1 MPDRRAIAI
10 RHGLDVVKRRHA
22 IATSTDT
29 TPGGK
34 GSANDRRSR
43 RHVAD
48 GGERPRPGGQNETGC
63 LAHPSSHNPFRRPT
77 NPPPHRPACRQATT
91 RPGESW
97 NVAGLGRVRCAVGR
111 HGLRRARASQ
121 RTDCAVGSGQW
132 AEPPHSPTT
141 VHRRGS
147 KSRNFW
153 RLLGPRRQGP
163 GGGPGGARRPGPDD
177 PPGPL
182 VTRRSPRGAV
192 GGRLG
197 PIPEGGPVPP
207 GREPSS
213 GRRPGG
219 ASGG

>member
-1 MPDRRAIAI
+1 MP
-10 RHGLDVVKRRHA
+10 
-22 IATSTDT
+22 T
-29 TPGGK
+29 TAAVGDMSQTEVSGPALGARMRQDALRIPLVTTHSG
-34 GSANDRRSR
+34 D
-43 RHVAD
+43 
-48 GGERPRPGGQNETGC
+48 Q
-63 LAHPSSHNPFRRPT
+63 PT
-77 NPPPHRPACRQATT
+77 PQPHRPARTGHNQTSQT
-91 RPGESW
+91 RVELLGG
-97 NVAGLGRVRCAVGR
+97 AGGGPVCGRRRLRTRRVLGA
-111 HGLRRARASQ
+111 
-121 RTDCAVGSGQW
+121 DCAVGSGQW

-182 VTRRSPRGAV
+182 VTRRSLRGAV
-192 GGRLG
+192 GGHLG

>member
-1 MPDRRAIAI
+1 MPTTAAVGDMSQTEVSGPALGARMRQDALRIPLVTTHSGDQPTPNPTDR
-10 RHGLDVVKRRHA
+10 LV
-22 IATSTDT
+22 T
-29 TPGGK
+29 
-34 GSANDRRSR
+34 
-43 RHVAD
+43 
-48 GGERPRPGGQNETGC
+48 
-63 LAHPSSHNPFRRPT
+63 SHNQARRGSERGRFGPGLV
-77 NPPPHRPACRQATT
+77 RAVCRGA
-91 RPGESW
+91 R
-97 NVAGLGRVRCAVGR
+97 LCAR
-111 HGLRRARASQ
+111 ST

>member
-1 MPDRRAIAI
+1 M
-10 RHGLDVVKRRHA
+10 DVVKRRHA
-22 IATSTDT
+22 IATPADT
-29 TPGGK
+29 TPWGK
-34 GSANDRRSR
+34 GSVNDRRSR

-77 NPPPHRPACRQATT
+77 NPQPHRPPDH
-91 RPGESW
+91 RPQPDQERVGAW
-97 NVAGLGRVRCAVGR
+97 PVWAGWRA
-111 HGLRRARASQ
+111 RRARVRPATQ

>member
-1 MPDRRAIAI
+1 MPTTAAVGDMSQTEVSGPALGARMRQDALRIPLVTTHSGDQPTPHPTDRLVEG
-10 RHGLDVVKRRHA
+10 HNQTRRELERGRVG
-22 IATSTDT
+22 
-29 TPGGK
+29 PGGSVRRTA
-34 GSANDRRSR
+34 GRSR
-43 RHVAD
+43 
-48 GGERPRPGGQNETGC
+48 GG
-63 LAHPSSHNPFRRPT
+63 LAWY
-77 NPPPHRPACRQATT
+77 A
-91 RPGESW
+91 
-97 NVAGLGRVRCAVGR
+97 
-111 HGLRRARASQ
+111 
-121 RTDCAVGSGQW
+121 DCAVGSGQW

-182 VTRRSPRGAV
+182 VTRRSLRGAV
-192 GGRLG
+192 GGHLG

>member
-1 MPDRRAIAI
+1 MPTTAAVGDMSQTEVSGPALGARMRQDALRIPLVTTHSGDQPTPNPTDRLVEGHNQTRERVGAWPDRAGSGRAYV
-10 RHGLDVVKRRHA
+10 L
-22 IATSTDT
+22 
-29 TPGGK
+29 PGG
-34 GSANDRRSR
+34 A
-43 RHVAD
+43 
-48 GGERPRPGGQNETGC
+48 
-63 LAHPSSHNPFRRPT
+63 SSFD
-77 NPPPHRPACRQATT
+77 C
-91 RPGESW
+91 
-97 NVAGLGRVRCAVGR
+97 AG
-111 HGLRRARASQ
+111 
-121 RTDCAVGSGQW
+121 TDCAVGSGQW

-182 VTRRSPRGAV
+182 VTRRSLRGAV
-192 GGRLG
+192 GGHLG

>member
-77 NPPPHRPACRQATT
+77 NPQPHRPACR
-91 RPGESW
+91 RPQPDQERVGAW
-97 NVAGLGRVRCAVGR
+97 PGGAGAWSRGRRRWRV
-111 HGLRRARASQ
+111 HGCGSGA
-121 RTDCAVGSGQW
+121 DCAVGSGQW

>member
-77 NPPPHRPACRQATT
+77 NPPPHRPARTGHNQTSQT
-91 RPGESW
+91 RVELLGG
-97 NVAGLGRVRCAVGR
+97 AGGAPWGT
-111 HGLRRARASQ
+111 RRALTA
-121 RTDCAVGSGQW
+121 
-132 AEPPHSPTT
+132 
-141 VHRRGS
+141 
-147 KSRNFW
+147 
-153 RLLGPRRQGP
+153 
-163 GGGPGGARRPGPDD
+163 
-177 PPGPL
+177 
-182 VTRRSPRGAV
+182 
-192 GGRLG
+192 GR
-197 PIPEGGPVPP
+197 
-207 GREPSS
+207 
-213 GRRPGG
+213 
-219 ASGG
+219 

>member
-1 MPDRRAIAI
+1 M
-10 RHGLDVVKRRHA
+10 DVVKRRHA
-22 IATSTDT
+22 IATPADT
-29 TPGGK
+29 TPWGK

-77 NPPPHRPACRQATT
+77 NPPTPPTGQITGHNQTSQGVGAWPGWAGSCRAAEVYEHST
-91 RPGESW
+91 
-97 NVAGLGRVRCAVGR
+97 A
-111 HGLRRARASQ
+111 
-121 RTDCAVGSGQW
+121 TDCAVGSGQW

-182 VTRRSPRGAV
+182 VTRRSLRGAV
-192 GGRLG
+192 GGHLG

>member
-1 MPDRRAIAI
+1 MPTTAAVGDMSQTEVSGPALGARMRQDALRIPLVTTHSGDQQTPNHTDRPEI
-10 RHGLDVVKRRHA
+10 
-22 IATSTDT
+22 
-29 TPGGK
+29 
-34 GSANDRRSR
+34 
-43 RHVAD
+43 
-48 GGERPRPGGQNETGC
+48 
-63 LAHPSSHNPFRRPT
+63 
-77 NPPPHRPACRQATT
+77 ATT
-91 RPGESW
+91 RPARESERGRGGP
-97 NVAGLGRVRCAVGR
+97 GLARAW
-111 HGLRRARASQ
+111 LRRLRIART
-121 RTDCAVGSGQW
+121 RGPTDCAVGSGQW

>member
-1 MPDRRAIAI
+1 MPTTAAVGDMSQTEVSGPALGARMRQDALRIPLVTTHSGDQPTPNPTDRLVEGHNQTRWVGA
-10 RHGLDVVKRRHA
+10 RLGPRVHPRG
-22 IATSTDT
+22 T
-29 TPGGK
+29 
-34 GSANDRRSR
+34 
-43 RHVAD
+43 AD
-48 GGERPRPGGQNETGC
+48 G
-63 LAHPSSHNPFRRPT
+63 S
-77 NPPPHRPACRQATT
+77 
-91 RPGESW
+91 
-97 NVAGLGRVRCAVGR
+97 
-111 HGLRRARASQ
+111 RAARGA
-121 RTDCAVGSGQW
+121 DCAVGSGQW

>member
-77 NPPPHRPACRQATT
+77 NPQPHRPARTGHNQTSQT
-91 RPGESW
+91 RVELS
-97 NVAGLGRVRCAVGR
+97 LGRVGPGRAVS
-111 HGLRRARASQ
+111 A
-121 RTDCAVGSGQW
+121 
-132 AEPPHSPTT
+132 
-141 VHRRGS
+141 RRGAAA
-147 KSRNFW
+147 
-153 RLLGPRRQGP
+153 LIAQ
-163 GGGPGGARRPGPDD
+163 
-177 PPGPL
+177 
-182 VTRRSPRGAV
+182 
-192 GGRLG
+192 
-197 PIPEGGPVPP
+197 
-207 GREPSS
+207 
-213 GRRPGG
+213 
-219 ASGG
+219 

>member
-77 NPPPHRPACRQATT
+77 NPHPTDRPEIATT
-91 RPGESW
+91 RPARESER
-97 NVAGLGRVRCAVGR
+97 GRFGPGPV
-111 HGLRRARASQ
+111 RARAVAAAVARDST